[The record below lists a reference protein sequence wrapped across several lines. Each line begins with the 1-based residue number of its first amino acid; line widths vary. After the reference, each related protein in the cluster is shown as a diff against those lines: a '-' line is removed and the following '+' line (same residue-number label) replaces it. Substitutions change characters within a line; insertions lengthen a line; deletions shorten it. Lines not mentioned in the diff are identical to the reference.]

1 MKKTAPKTDEIA
13 ARRRTPSRLAK
24 SKLMERIKEDTKGIN
39 SGSMTTTLRKQ
50 GYEEIG
56 LQELQD
62 RLSKLRTP
70 LAELILSTGERVTH
84 AILLF

>member
-1 MKKTAPKTDEIA
+1 MKKKPSKPSEEPS
-13 ARRRTPSRLAK
+13 RRRTPSRLAK
-24 SKLMERIKEDTKGIN
+24 ATLMERIKKDTESIK

-70 LAELILSTGERVTH
+70 LAELILASGRG
-84 AILLF
+84 

>member
-1 MKKTAPKTDEIA
+1 MKKTASKTDETA

-24 SKLMERIKEDTKGIN
+24 SRLMERIKEDTKGIN

-70 LAELILSTGERVTH
+70 LAELILSTGRG
-84 AILLF
+84 